1 MPKSNHTNT
10 DYHSFTQGSR
20 EDNTLRMK
28 LSHEYITLRKIAYLT
43 GIPYNLI
50 LNAAKQPML
59 GVPYDVSQT
68 NCSAIEQLLIQSFE
82 NPEID
87 WDRLVL
93 ETQPDISPQLQTLPI
108 NMADRGYPVGTIIT
122 IDEPPRKE
130 SWVIVYTNEYHT
142 CIQER
147 GGTRLRVMR
156 NSVLFNRI
164 KSRFYHID
172 TNLSTSND

>member
-1 MPKSNHTNT
+1 MPKSDTNT
-10 DYHSFTQGSR
+10 FTQGSR
-20 EDNTLRMK
+20 EDHTLRLR

-50 LNAAKQPML
+50 LNAAKQPMP
-59 GVPYDVSQT
+59 GVPYDANQT

-93 ETQPDISPQLQTLPI
+93 ETQPQLQTRPI
-108 NMADRGYPVGTIIT
+108 DMADQGYPVGTIIT
-122 IDEPPRKE
+122 LPFDPPKINQD
-130 SWVIVYTNEYHT
+130 WIIVYTNEYHT

-164 KSRFYHID
+164 KLRFYHID
-172 TNLSTSND
+172 TNSSISND